1 MIFKSYQIEENINLL
16 QNKIVLF
23 YGENLGLMDEFKKTL
38 NNIYKNVIKF
48 SQEEILQN
56 KNVILNE
63 VQHISLFED
72 NKIFF
77 ISNANDKIINIIE
90 ELHPIINENRIYLFT
105 NILDKK
111 SKLRREFENNK
122 NLDIIP
128 CYNDNEITIRKII
141 LKKLRGFSGLTPEV
155 LNTLISNCSYDRI
168 KLNNEIEK
176 IKTFFIE
183 KSIQHNLLEELLN
196 LKNNNDFETLRDNV
210 LNGRQKETNN
220 YLSSTVIETD
230 KIPLYL
236 NIINQRLNKLKEVS
250 SMTKNGN
257 LSEAINRLKPPI
269 FWKDKNIF
277 FSQAKLWNLS
287 SLNNAISKT
296 YETEIKIKSMGD
308 LNKNILIKKLLLDIC
323 LLASS

>member
-23 YGENLGLMDEFKKTL
+23 YGENLGLIDEFKKTL
-38 NNIYKNVIKF
+38 NNI
-48 SQEEILQN
+48 N

-90 ELHPIINENRIYLFT
+90 ELHPIINANRIYLFT

-111 SKLRREFENNK
+111 SKLRKEFENNK

-141 LKKLRGFSGLTPEV
+141 LKKLKGFSGITPEV

-250 SMTKNGN
+250 SMTKNGD

-269 FWKDKNIF
+269 FWKDKNTF
-277 FSQAKLWNLS
+277 FSQAKLWDLS

-308 LNKNILIKKLLLDIC
+308 LNKNILIKNLLLDIC

>member
-23 YGENLGLMDEFKKTL
+23 YGENLGLIDEFKKTL
-38 NNIYKNVIKF
+38 NNINKNVIKF

-56 KNVILNE
+56 ENVILNE

-72 NKIFF
+72 KKVFF

-141 LKKLRGFSGLTPEV
+141 LKKLKGFSGITPEV

>member
-16 QNKIVLF
+16 ENKIVLF
-23 YGENLGLMDEFKKTL
+23 YGENLGLIDEFKRILT
-38 NNIYKNVIKF
+38 NINKNIIKF

-63 VQHISLFED
+63 VQNMSLFQ
-72 NKIFF
+72 NKKVFF

-90 ELHPIINENRIYLFT
+90 ELHPIINENTIYLFT

-111 SKLRREFENNK
+111 SKLRKEFENNK
-122 NLDIIP
+122 NLDIVP

-141 LKKLRGFSGLTPEV
+141 LKKLKGFSGLTSEV
-155 LNTLISNCSYDRI
+155 LNTIISNCNNDRI
-168 KLNNEIEK
+168 KLNNEIGK
-176 IKTFFIE
+176 IKAFFIQ
-183 KSIQHNLLEELLN
+183 KSIKNNLLEELLN
-196 LKNNNDFETLRDNV
+196 LKNNSDFETLRDSV
-210 LNGRQKETNN
+210 LNGRQNETNS

-250 SMTKNGN
+250 SMTKNGD
-257 LSEAINRLKPPI
+257 LSEAINKLKPPV

-277 FSQAKLWNLS
+277 FSQAKLWNVS
-287 SLNNAISKT
+287 NLNNAISKT
-296 YETEIKIKSMGD
+296 YETEIKIKSKAD
-308 LNKNILIKKLLLDIC
+308 INKNILIKKLLLDIC

>member
-141 LKKLRGFSGLTPEV
+141 LKKLRGFSGITPEV

>member
-1 MIFKSYQIEENINLL
+1 MIFKSYQIEENIYLL

-23 YGENLGLMDEFKKTL
+23 YGENLGLIDEFKKTL
-38 NNIYKNVIKF
+38 TNINKNIIKF

-56 KNVILNE
+56 NNVILNE
-63 VQHISLFED
+63 VQNMSLFED
-72 NKIFF
+72 KKVFF
-77 ISNANDKIINIIE
+77 ITNANDKIINIIK
-90 ELHPIINENRIYLFT
+90 ELHPIINENTIFLFT

-111 SKLRREFENNK
+111 SKLRKEFENNE

-128 CYNDNEITIRKII
+128 CYNDNEITVRKII
-141 LKKLRGFSGLTPEV
+141 LKKLKGFSGLTPEV
-155 LNTLISNCSYDRI
+155 INTIINNCSYDRI

-183 KSIQHNLLEELLN
+183 KSIKHNLLEELLN
-196 LKNNNDFETLRDNV
+196 LKTNDDFETLRDNV

-220 YLSSTVIETD
+220 YLSSTIIETD

-257 LSEAINRLKPPI
+257 LSEAINKLKPPI
-269 FWKDKNIF
+269 FWKDKNNF
-277 FSQAKLWNLS
+277 FSQAKLWNIS
-287 SLNNAISKT
+287 TLNNAISKT
-296 YETEIKIKSMGD
+296 YETEIKIKSKAD
-308 LNKNILIKKLLLDIC
+308 INKNILIKKLLLDIC
-323 LLASS
+323 LLANP